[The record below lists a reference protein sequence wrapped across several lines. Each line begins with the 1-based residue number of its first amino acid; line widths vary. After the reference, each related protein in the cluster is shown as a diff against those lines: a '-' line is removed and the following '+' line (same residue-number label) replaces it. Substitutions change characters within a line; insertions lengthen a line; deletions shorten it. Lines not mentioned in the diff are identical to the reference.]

1 MNKLGDSGFSA
12 ESKYNELIRKGYPSE
27 VAYKIATTNTG
38 LQTFGGFPI
47 LSPSV
52 NTSHYEF
59 HNENNRENDKKKLL
73 LI

>member
-1 MNKLGDSGFSA
+1 MNKLRDSRFSA
-12 ESKYNELIRKGYPSE
+12 ESKYNELIREGYLSE

-47 LSPSV
+47 LSPPV
-52 NTSHYEF
+52 KIADYEF
-59 HNENNRENDKKKLL
+59 HNKHNGENDKKKLL